1 MKIAAAPT
9 ARTPMSTAG
18 SAIRSSVFSATRL
31 PLIIARGV
39 KTPVGYAICG
49 DRLAVEHLH
58 ELPDGVGAIV
68 EVGEFV
74 FPEIQLHYLLD
85 AVLTL
90 QVGGAGKH
98 PLLVEK
104 DGVHHLRSGRGRRVE
119 GATTLEET
127 DDLSSA

>member
-85 AVLTL
+85 AGGAELDGNADEELVDAVLTL
-90 QVGGAGKH
+90 QVGGAGK
-98 PLLVEK
+98 
-104 DGVHHLRSGRGRRVE
+104 
-119 GATTLEET
+119 
-127 DDLSSA
+127 